1 MAESPGWRAMRSVL
15 WLYRSMTAV
24 VDQELKDGFGLRLID
39 YQILKQLQLAEG
51 GTCLLGEVARGLVVH
66 ATTVSVA
73 TERLADRELV
83 TRHAHPTDR
92 RATLVSI
99 TDAGREMADEATTAL
114 AAADFGLAGLTADQL
129 AALSDVVTRARG
141 ARG

>member
-24 VDQELKDGFGLRLID
+24 VDQELKNGFGLRLID
-39 YQILKQLQLAEG
+39 YQILKQLQIAEG
-51 GTCLLGEVARGLVVH
+51 GTCLLGEIARGLVVH

-73 TERLADRELV
+73 TERLADRGLV
-83 TRHAHPTDR
+83 TRSAHPTDR

-99 TDAGREMADEATTAL
+99 TDAGRETADAATTAL
-114 AAADFGLAGLTADQL
+114 AAADFGLAGLTAEQL
-129 AALSDVVTRARG
+129 AALSDVVTHARG
-141 ARG
+141 ARD